1 VGISRVISISDG
13 SREQQMNRQKT
24 TYEVELELIDEAIAR
39 IAGEPIV
46 ASADSE
52 RETKHVYLL
61 YQRASLTGN
70 LKELADVAV
79 VLNDAIRRIGPAGD
93 LYFLKANL
101 DFKFHRL
108 ADVRRDVETGRD
120 LRNSLLAR
128 ALLADLDFQEGR
140 YDAARQGYETAIS
153 DNPAWDNFARL
164 GYLKYT
170 LGDFAGAEQCYIDA
184 EDELTAKEL
193 RHYAWVELQRGVLDL
208 RSGQWENARAHY
220 RVAQLAYSGYWLVD
234 EHIAELLGAQGKYHE
249 AVALYESVI
258 ERAPR
263 PEFQQALGELYLAMG
278 QSDSAEIWSRK
289 ALAAYLESAQNGG
302 VHYYHHL
309 TDFYADVREN
319 GAEAVK
325 WALKDIA
332 LRRNSSTLAALAW
345 ALYRAGEF
353 ADALDAIEESLS
365 SGVTDAQLFYKAGI
379 IHQSAS
385 RNGMGREYLGKAA
398 KLNPHYQS
406 FHVHR

>member
-1 VGISRVISISDG
+1 
-13 SREQQMNRQKT
+13 MNSQRT
-24 TYEVELELIDEAIAR
+24 AYDVELERIDEAIAR
-39 IAGEPIV
+39 IAGEAIAV
-46 ASADSE
+46 SVDSE
-52 RETKHVYLL
+52 KETKSVYLL

-70 LKELADVAV
+70 LNELADVEVA
-79 VLNDAIRRIGPAGD
+79 LNDAIRKNGPAGD

-108 ADVRRDVETGRD
+108 ADVRRDLETGRD
-120 LRNSLLAR
+120 LRNSLFGR

-140 YDAARQGYETAIS
+140 YNAARQGYETAIS
-153 DNPAWDNFARL
+153 DNPTWDNFARL

-170 LGDFAGAEQCYIDA
+170 LGDFSGAEQCYIDA

-193 RHYAWVELQRGVLDL
+193 RHYYD
-208 RSGQWENARAHY
+208 
-220 RVAQLAYSGYWLVD
+220 
-234 EHIAELLGAQGKYHE
+234 E

-258 ERAPR
+258 ERVPR

-278 QSDSAEIWSRK
+278 QSDSAEIWNQR
-289 ALAAYLESAQNGG
+289 ALAAYLDSAQSGG

-319 GAEAVK
+319 GPEAVK
-325 WALKDIA
+325 WARKDIA
-332 LRRNSSTLAALAW
+332 LRRNPSTLAALAW

-353 ADALDAIEESLS
+353 AEALDAIEESLS
-365 SGVTDAQLFYKAGI
+365 SGATDARLFYKAGM
-379 IHQSAS
+379 IHQSAR
-385 RNGMGREYLGKAA
+385 RNGMGKEYLRKAA
-398 KLNPHYQS
+398 ELNPHYQS